1 MGYRLVVSRGRLH
14 AVSALASSV
23 QELVNDVERLRVAA
37 AGALDRSLVTSLVN
51 DLARRHGLEPVGD
64 ISKRKNFTPPLSGY
78 MTEVQNK
85 TTWASVF
92 ELFPRGGGKVTL
104 SLEPDEY
111 GVAAENCPNC
121 GKRVIGQKPAVAH
134 NIIPQQT
141 WKRIVSAAISECL
154 QNIESGNL
162 TKKHV
167 RSFSSLSGHAS
178 GVRFSAPD
186 SGEPLG
192 GKFAPEKAENK
203 PIVDKL
209 LAAGLINSAYAAQ
222 DNAGKQC
229 LDCERKQS
237 NATLIQ
243 RFALIKEK
251 KLQSQ
256 IESGAIDPATFVGA
270 QFQGLADRFKA
281 ADRKASVTTTGAVEE
296 LLGRVTIAQIGRFL
310 LGIEKCIEEEYTRN
324 PNSPL
329 NNLLLDHWE
338 EFVWSFRSVAMTQ
351 CNANYSGSL
360 GIKGLVL

>member
-1 MGYRLVVSRGRLH
+1 
-14 AVSALASSV
+14 
-23 QELVNDVERLRVAA
+23 
-37 AGALDRSLVTSLVN
+37 
-51 DLARRHGLEPVGD
+51 
-64 ISKRKNFTPPLSGY
+64 

-85 TTWASVF
+85 TTSASVF
-92 ELFPRGGGKVTL
+92 QLFPRGGGKITL

-111 GVAAENCPNC
+111 GIVAATCPNC
-121 GKRVIGQKPAVAH
+121 GKPVTGKKPAVAH

-141 WKRIVSAAISECL
+141 WKRIVIAAIDECL

-162 TKKHV
+162 TKKRV
-167 RSFSSLSGHAS
+167 RSYSSLSGHAS
-178 GVRFSAPD
+178 GVRFSTPD
-186 SGEPLG
+186 SGEPMG
-192 GKFAPEKAENK
+192 GKFSPEKPENK
-203 PIVDKL
+203 PIVNKL
-209 LAAGLINSAYAAQ
+209 LAPGLINSAYAAQ
-222 DNAGKQC
+222 DNVGKQC
-229 LDCERKQS
+229 LECESKQS

-270 QFQGLADRFKA
+270 QFQGIADRLKA
-281 ADRKASVTTTGAVEE
+281 ADRRASVATTDAVDE

-310 LGIEKCIEEEYTRN
+310 LGIEKCIEDVYKTN
-324 PNSPL
+324 PDSPL

-351 CNANYSGSL
+351 CSENYSGNL